1 MAESPTRPERV
12 FQRAAHDL
20 SGEFP
25 PLASLDARP
34 NNLPVHPTALLGR
47 EQAVDDV
54 RRLLLHD
61 GARLVTLTGPGGTG
75 KTRLGLQVAA
85 DLVDQFAEGAFLV
98 ELAPISDPRLVPA
111 TIAQVLGVRDMGNR
125 PVLESLKEHL
135 RRRSI
140 LLVLDNFEQ
149 ILSAAPVV
157 ADLLATCPGLRVL
170 VTSREPLRLRGER
183 EYAVPPLALPDAQH
197 RPTPEELSRYPAAAL
212 FVERAVEI
220 RDDFVVTA
228 ENAPAVAEICARL
241 DGLPLA
247 IELAAARIRLLS
259 PEAMLARL
267 ERRLPLLT
275 GGARDLPARQRTL
288 RDAIAWSYDLLTPAE
303 QTLFRRLA
311 IFVGGCTLDTAEA
324 AAEADVGD
332 RRWALVPED
341 VLDGVESLISK
352 NLARRMAG
360 SGETPRLTMLE
371 TVREYGL
378 EQLQAAGEL
387 NALRRWHAGHFLAL
401 AEEAVPRLRGPEQR
415 AWLDRLGDE
424 HANLRAALEWSLT
437 EGQQSDAAL
446 RLSGA
451 LAWFWVSRTYI
462 SEGHRWLDRAL
473 AGSPPHP
480 SARLKALYGLG
491 WLAHIS
497 YDTRTA
503 QACLRPA
510 LDLARELDDRWAVA
524 WILHLLGRDAYF
536 SDDAVT
542 AREFAEQSLQ
552 VARDLGDEWLIAWP
566 HHLLGLA
573 AHIAGD
579 YSTAA
584 VRYEEALAIRRRIGF
599 REGFGICSFLLAL
612 VRYQQGELA
621 SAYAL
626 NRETILMLH
635 ELRSRFAI
643 QNPLALAAI
652 LASPTWPE
660 QAVRLA
666 GAVQALGESTRIP
679 PIPLIA
685 GPLKAMLDQARGAL
699 PEAVFAAAWAEGQ
712 AMTLD
717 EAVATALTIE
727 APPATDGEAGPAA
740 PTSATRPT
748 PPAGLSPREVEV
760 LRLIAAGRAS
770 KEIADELVLSVRTV
784 ERHITHIYEK
794 IGARGRAD
802 ATAFALKHGLDVE
815 SAPSRP

>member
-1 MAESPTRPERV
+1 LLE
-12 FQRAAHDL
+12 
-20 SGEFP
+20 
-25 PLASLDARP
+25 
-34 NNLPVHPTALLGR
+34 TA
-47 EQAVDDV
+47 
-54 RRLLLHD
+54 
-61 GARLVTLTGPGGTG
+61 
-75 KTRLGLQVAA
+75 
-85 DLVDQFAEGAFLV
+85 
-98 ELAPISDPRLVPA
+98 
-111 TIAQVLGVRDMGNR
+111 
-125 PVLESLKEHL
+125 
-135 RRRSI
+135 
-140 LLVLDNFEQ
+140 
-149 ILSAAPVV
+149 
-157 ADLLATCPGLRVL
+157 
-170 VTSREPLRLRGER
+170 REP
-183 EYAVPPLALPDAQH
+183 
-197 RPTPEELSRYPAAAL
+197 
-212 FVERAVEI
+212 
-220 RDDFVVTA
+220 
-228 ENAPAVAEICARL
+228 
-241 DGLPLA
+241 
-247 IELAAARIRLLS
+247 
-259 PEAMLARL
+259 
-267 ERRLPLLT
+267 
-275 GGARDLPARQRTL
+275 
-288 RDAIAWSYDLLTPAE
+288 
-303 QTLFRRLA
+303 
-311 IFVGGCTLDTAEA
+311 
-324 AAEADVGD
+324 
-332 RRWALVPED
+332 
-341 VLDGVESLISK
+341 
-352 NLARRMAG
+352 
-360 SGETPRLTMLE
+360 
-371 TVREYGL
+371 GL
-378 EQLQAAGEL
+378 EQHPPAGEL